1 MSKKLKYVFCVF
13 FLIIGSAYWLG
24 SNFDYGFSW
33 RMLLA
38 SIASLFI
45 SVIIGVLLICDL
57 V

>member
-1 MSKKLKYVFCVF
+1 MFSVFF